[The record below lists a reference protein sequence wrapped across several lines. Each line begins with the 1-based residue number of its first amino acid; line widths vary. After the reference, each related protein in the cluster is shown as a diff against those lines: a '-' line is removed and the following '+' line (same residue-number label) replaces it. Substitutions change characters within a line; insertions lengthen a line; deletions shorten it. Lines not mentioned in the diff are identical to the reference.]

1 MSATRW
7 PSLPICHITGS
18 IPIEP
23 GAAPAETLDWF
34 ELTSHFLLG
43 IDTGG
48 TYTDAVLFSEATGV
62 VAKAKALTTR
72 HDLAVGI
79 SGAVEQVLQKA
90 DVPASAISLVSL
102 STTLAT
108 NALVEGQGGR
118 AGLVMIGFGPDD
130 LKRDGLQDALGSDP
144 VIFLPGGHNVHGG
157 ETPLDMTA
165 LDEALPA
172 LANQVSSF
180 AIAGY
185 FAVRNPDH
193 EKRVRDRIREVSHLP
208 VTCSHELSSKLG
220 GPRRA
225 LTTLLNARLVSMI
238 DRLIGSCEGF
248 LKSRGIDVP
257 MMVVRGDGALISA
270 EEARLRP
277 IETILSGPAASLVGA
292 RHLTGLDNAVVSDIG
307 GTTTDVAVLDRGR
320 PRLDADGAVVG
331 GFRTMV
337 EAVAMRT
344 YGLGGD
350 SEVRIND
357 RGLKAKIDLGPRRLM
372 PLSLAAALHGDAVLS
387 VLEKQLRV
395 QHASRN
401 NGRLAVRTGLPDHLA
416 SGLQPQEQALYERIG
431 AVPISLENLLTSTP
445 QRATLDRLV
454 ARGLVH
460 ICGLTPSDAMHVLG
474 RQSQWSA
481 EAARLGIELAARTR
495 DGSGQP
501 IAASPEKM
509 AEMIVD
515 RVTRQS
521 SEVILQA
528 CLGEDGAGAIDPAV
542 SQAVDRALTRAPG
555 IVRFSIGL
563 DRPLVGLG
571 ASAPVYYPAIAAMLG
586 TEPAIPDEADVANA
600 VGAVVGQVRA
610 SATVFVTTPEEG
622 IFIVNGAGVSER
634 FLDQEQAFSAA
645 RRRAETM
652 ALEAARTNGAD
663 EPASMLREEIDAP
676 EVEGSRKLV
685 EARFIASASGRPR
698 IAHG

>member
-1 MSATRW
+1 MS
-7 PSLPICHITGS
+7 
-18 IPIEP
+18 
-23 GAAPAETLDWF
+23 
-34 ELTSHFLLG
+34 SHFLLG

-48 TYTDAVLFSEATGV
+48 TYTDAVLFSETQGV

-79 SGAVEQVLQKA
+79 SGAVEAVLDQAKLPVA
-90 DVPASAISLVSL
+90 AISMVSL

-130 LKRDGLQDALGSDP
+130 LKRDGLLEALGSDP

-157 ETPLDMTA
+157 ETPLDMSE
-165 LDEALPA
+165 LDAALPV
-172 LANQVSSF
+172 LAGQVSSF

-248 LKSRGIDVP
+248 LKARGIDVP

-307 GTTTDVAVLDRGR
+307 GTTTDVAVLDGGR
-320 PRLDADGAVVG
+320 PRLDAEGAVVG

-357 RGLKAKIDLGPRRLM
+357 RGLKAKLDLGPRRLM
-372 PLSLAAALHGDAVLS
+372 PLSLAAALHRDAVIS
-387 VLEKQLRV
+387 VLEKQMRA
-395 QHASRN
+395 QHRGRHD
-401 NGRLAVRTGLPDHLA
+401 GRLAVRTGLPDHLA

-431 AVPISLENLLTSTP
+431 TVPIALETLLVSTP
-445 QRATLDRLV
+445 QKATLDRLV

-474 RQSQWSA
+474 RQSQWNLD
-481 EAARLGIELAARTR
+481 AARLGIELAARMR

-501 IAASPEKM
+501 IAASPETM
-509 AEMIVD
+509 AQMVVD
-515 RVTRQS
+515 RLTRQS
-521 SEVILQA
+521 CEVILQA
-528 CLGEDGAGAIDPAV
+528 CLGEDGATIDPAA
-542 SQAVDRALTRAPG
+542 SQAVDRALNRVPG
-555 IVRFSIGL
+555 IVRFSLAL

-571 ASAPVYYPAIAAMLG
+571 ASAPVYYPAIADMLG
-586 TEPAIPDEADVANA
+586 TEAAIPAEAGVANA

-610 SATVFVTTPEEG
+610 TVTVFVTMPEEG
-622 IFIVNGAGVSER
+622 IYVVNGAGVSER
-634 FLDQEQAFSAA
+634 FLDQEKAFGAA
-645 RRRAETM
+645 RGRAEAL
-652 ALEAARTNGAD
+652 ALEAARTNGAED
-663 EPASMLREEIDAP
+663 PASMLREEIDAP
-676 EVEGSRKLV
+676 EVEGSRKLI

-698 IAHG
+698 IVHD

>member
-1 MSATRW
+1 MT
-7 PSLPICHITGS
+7 PHL
-18 IPIEP
+18 
-23 GAAPAETLDWF
+23 
-34 ELTSHFLLG
+34 LLG

-72 HDLAVGI
+72 HDLAEGV
-79 SGAVEQVLQKA
+79 SGAVETVLAKA
-90 DVPASAISLVSL
+90 RVPVSAISLVSL

-118 AGLVMIGFGPDD
+118 AGLIMIGFGPED
-130 LKRDGLQDALGSDP
+130 LKRDGLQEALGSDP
-144 VIFLPGGHNVHGG
+144 VLFLPGGHNVHGG
-157 ETPLDMTA
+157 ETPLDMSA

-172 LANQVSSF
+172 LSSQVSSF

-193 EKRVRDRIREVSHLP
+193 EQRVRDRIREASHLP

-238 DRLIGSCEGF
+238 DRLIGSCEVF
-248 LKSRGIDVP
+248 LKARGIDVP

-270 EEARLRP
+270 AEARLRP

-292 RHLTGLDNAVVSDIG
+292 RYLTGLDNAIVSDIG
-307 GTTTDVAVLDRGR
+307 GTTTDVAVLEKGR
-320 PRLDADGAVVG
+320 PRLDAEGAVVG

-350 SEVRIND
+350 SEVKIND
-357 RGLKAKIDLGPRRLM
+357 RGLKAKLDLGPRRLL
-372 PLSLAAALHGDAVLS
+372 PLSLAAALHGEAVLS
-387 VLEKQLRV
+387 VLEKQLRAP
-395 QHASRN
+395 HAGRHD
-401 NGRLAVRTGLPDHLA
+401 GRLAVRTGLPDHLA
-416 SGLQPQEQALYERIG
+416 SGLQPQEQALYGRIG
-431 AVPISLENLLTSTP
+431 MVPVALADLLVSTP
-445 QRATLDRLV
+445 QKATLDRLV

-474 RQSQWSA
+474 RQAQWNG
-481 EAARLGIELAARTR
+481 EAARLGLEIAARIK

-501 IAASPEKM
+501 IAASVE
-509 AEMIVD
+509 ALAQMIVD
-515 RVTRQS
+515 RLTRQS
-521 SEVILQA
+521 SEAILQA
-528 CLGEDGAGAIDPAV
+528 CLSEDSAAIDPTA
-542 SQAVDRALTRAPG
+542 SLAVDRALKRESG
-555 IVRFSIGL
+555 IVRFSISL

-571 ASAPVYYPAIAAMLG
+571 ASAPVYYPAIAEMLS
-586 TEPAIPDEADVANA
+586 TEAAIPAEADVANA
-600 VGAVVGQVRA
+600 VGAVIGQVRA
-610 SATVFVTTPEEG
+610 TVTVFVTTPEEG
-622 IFIVNGAGVSER
+622 IFIVNGAGASER
-634 FLDQEQAFSAA
+634 FVDQQEAFGVA

-652 ALEAARTNGAD
+652 ALESARANGAE
-663 EPASMLREEIDAP
+663 EPAAVLREEIDAP
-676 EVEGSRKLV
+676 EVEGSRKLI

-698 IAHG
+698 IAHHAF

>member
-1 MSATRW
+1 MT
-7 PSLPICHITGS
+7 PHL
-18 IPIEP
+18 
-23 GAAPAETLDWF
+23 
-34 ELTSHFLLG
+34 LLG

-72 HDLAVGI
+72 HDLAEGV
-79 SGAVEQVLQKA
+79 SGAVETVLAKA
-90 DVPASAISLVSL
+90 RVPVSAISLVSL

-118 AGLVMIGFGPDD
+118 AGLIMIGFGPED
-130 LKRDGLQDALGSDP
+130 LKRDGLQEALGSDP
-144 VIFLPGGHNVHGG
+144 VLFLPGGHNVHGG
-157 ETPLDMTA
+157 ETPLDMSA
-165 LDEALPA
+165 LDETLPD
-172 LANQVSSF
+172 LSSQVSSF

-238 DRLIGSCEGF
+238 DRLIGSCEDF
-248 LKSRGIDVP
+248 LKARGIDVP

-270 EEARLRP
+270 AEARLRP

-292 RHLTGLDNAVVSDIG
+292 RYLTGLDNAIVSDIG
-307 GTTTDVAVLDRGR
+307 GTTTDVAVLEKGR
-320 PRLDADGAVVG
+320 PRLDAEGAVVG

-350 SEVRIND
+350 SEVKIND
-357 RGLKAKIDLGPRRLM
+357 RGLKARLDLGPRRFL

-387 VLEKQLRV
+387 VLEKQLRAP
-395 QHASRN
+395 HAGRHD
-401 NGRLAVRTGLPDHLA
+401 GRLAVRTGLPDHLA
-416 SGLQPQEQALYERIG
+416 SGLQPQEQALYGRIG
-431 AVPISLENLLTSTP
+431 MAPVALADLLVSTP
-445 QRATLDRLV
+445 QKATLDRLV

-474 RQSQWSA
+474 RQAQWNGG
-481 EAARLGIELAARTR
+481 AARLGLEIAARTK

-501 IAASPEKM
+501 IAASVE
-509 AEMIVD
+509 ALAQMIVD
-515 RVTRQS
+515 RLTRQS
-521 SEVILQA
+521 SEAILQA
-528 CLGEDGAGAIDPAV
+528 CLSEDSAAIDPTA
-542 SQAVDRALTRAPG
+542 SLAVDRALKREPR
-555 IVRFSIGL
+555 IVRFSISL

-571 ASAPVYYPAIAAMLG
+571 ASAPVYYPAIAEMLS
-586 TEPAIPDEADVANA
+586 TEAAIPEEADVANA

-610 SATVFVTTPEEG
+610 TVTVFVTTPEEG
-622 IFIVNGAGVSER
+622 IFIVNGAGASER
-634 FLDQEQAFSAA
+634 FVDQQEAFGVA

-652 ALEAARTNGAD
+652 ALESARANGAE
-663 EPASMLREEIDAP
+663 EPAAVLREEIDAP
-676 EVEGSRKLV
+676 EVEGSRKLI

-698 IAHG
+698 IAHHAF

>member
-1 MSATRW
+1 MT
-7 PSLPICHITGS
+7 PHL
-18 IPIEP
+18 
-23 GAAPAETLDWF
+23 
-34 ELTSHFLLG
+34 LLG

-72 HDLAVGI
+72 HDLAEGV
-79 SGAVEQVLQKA
+79 SGAVEAVLAKA
-90 DVPASAISLVSL
+90 RVPVSAISLVSL

-118 AGLVMIGFGPDD
+118 AGLIMIGFAPED
-130 LKRDGLQDALGSDP
+130 LKRDGLQEALGSDP
-144 VIFLPGGHNVHGG
+144 VLFLPGGHNVHGG
-157 ETPLDMTA
+157 ETPLDMSA

-172 LANQVSSF
+172 LGSQVSSF
-180 AIAGY
+180 AVAGY

-238 DRLIGSCEGF
+238 DRLIGSCEDF
-248 LKSRGIDVP
+248 LKARGIDVP

-270 EEARLRP
+270 AEARLRP

-292 RHLTGLDNAVVSDIG
+292 RYLTGLDNAVVSDIG
-307 GTTTDVAVLDRGR
+307 GTTTDVAVLEKGR
-320 PRLDADGAVVG
+320 PRLDAEGAVVG

-350 SEVRIND
+350 SEVKIND
-357 RGLKAKIDLGPRRLM
+357 RGLKAKLDLGPRRFL

-387 VLEKQLRV
+387 VLERQLRAP
-395 QHASRN
+395 HAGRHD
-401 NGRLAVRTGLPDHLA
+401 GRLAVRTGLPDHLA
-416 SGLQPQEQALYERIG
+416 SGLQPQEQALYGRIG
-431 AVPISLENLLTSTP
+431 MVPVALADLLVSTP
-445 QRATLDRLV
+445 QKATLDRLV

-474 RQSQWSA
+474 RQAQWNG
-481 EAARLGIELAARTR
+481 EAARVGLEIAARTK

-501 IAASPEKM
+501 IAASVE
-509 AEMIVD
+509 ALAQLIVD
-515 RVTRQS
+515 RLTRQS
-521 SEVILQA
+521 SEAILQA
-528 CLGEDGAGAIDPAV
+528 CLSEDGAAIDPAA
-542 SQAVDRALTRAPG
+542 SLAVDRALKREPG
-555 IVRFSIGL
+555 IVRFSISL

-571 ASAPVYYPAIAAMLG
+571 ASAPVYYPAIAEMLS
-586 TEPAIPDEADVANA
+586 TEAAIPAEADVANA

-610 SATVFVTTPEEG
+610 TITVFVTTPEEG
-622 IFIVNGAGVSER
+622 IFIVNGAGASER
-634 FLDQEQAFSAA
+634 FVDQQEAFGVA
-645 RRRAETM
+645 RRRAEMM
-652 ALEAARTNGAD
+652 ALESARANGAE
-663 EPASMLREEIDAP
+663 EPAAVLREEIDAP
-676 EVEGSRKLV
+676 EVEGSRKLI

-698 IAHG
+698 IAHHAS